1 MGTTTSF
8 APLAER
14 LAAKA
19 HEIYSDLEG
28 QTAIAKMLGL
38 FFCVVL
44 YALVHVCHE
53 VDARAKEDGRLPSR
67 STVEDNGPFD
77 AGTATP
83 RLRLTSTLK
92 GRVGWDFARAG
103 WDELARWAAP
113 HPTAPWRNTTGP
125 PKNRGFST
133 CASARLIRC
142 YNATY
147 LLGVRVAPLQRRR
160 ALLEGFA

>member
-28 QTAIAKMLGL
+28 RTVIEKMLGL
-38 FFCVVL
+38 FFCIVL

-53 VDARAKEDGRLPSR
+53 VDARAKEDERLPSG
-67 STVEDNGPFD
+67 STVEDNVPSD
-77 AGTATP
+77 AGAATP

-92 GRVGWDFARAG
+92 GRVGWDFARPG
-103 WDELARWAAP
+103 WDGLARLAEA
-113 HPTAPWRNTTGP
+113 HLTAPWRNTTGP
-125 PKNRGFST
+125 PENRGFST
-133 CASARLIRC
+133 STSARLIC
-142 YNATY
+142 CDSVTY
-147 LLGVRVAPLQRRR
+147 C
-160 ALLEGFA
+160 